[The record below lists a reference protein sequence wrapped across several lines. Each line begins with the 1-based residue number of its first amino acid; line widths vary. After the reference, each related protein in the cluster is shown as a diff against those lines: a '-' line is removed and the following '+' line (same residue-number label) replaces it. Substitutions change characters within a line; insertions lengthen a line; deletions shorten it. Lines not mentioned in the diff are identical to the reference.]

1 MRQWQKLLQKTNLSL
16 QTAIDMCRA
25 LEFSKHQT
33 NSINQEAEC
42 ELGKIGKPPGGK
54 FLPKDSEEKITS
66 WRQTVDYQRHV
77 RGVEDLIHWE
87 NAQLLENLS
96 KMQKSEPLCISVSLK
111 ECSFHGNWSSC
122 SSCCRRRATRR
133 IILRLSPKEMT
144 MSKNEK
150 YLFKSTTTL

>member
-1 MRQWQKLLQKTNLSL
+1 MRKIIAKNKLKSSNSHRYVQSIGVFKTPNKFR
-16 QTAIDMCRA
+16 QPRI
-25 LEFSKHQT
+25 K
-33 NSINQEAEC
+33 EC

-66 WRQTVDYQRHV
+66 WRQTVNYQRHV

-144 MSKNEK
+144 MSENEK